1 MENSQETGRGVRES
15 LQASSIDSNHHLP
28 KNYFTDKK
36 YYQYLAM
43 IGKGGFGKVW
53 RVKHLPT
60 NKIYA
65 LKEMSKA
72 TYVI

>member
-36 YYQYLAM
+36 YYQIAVL
-43 IGKGGFGKVW
+43 
-53 RVKHLPT
+53 
-60 NKIYA
+60 KINVLQNNFIKCFIY
-65 LKEMSKA
+65 
-72 TYVI
+72 YVYCV